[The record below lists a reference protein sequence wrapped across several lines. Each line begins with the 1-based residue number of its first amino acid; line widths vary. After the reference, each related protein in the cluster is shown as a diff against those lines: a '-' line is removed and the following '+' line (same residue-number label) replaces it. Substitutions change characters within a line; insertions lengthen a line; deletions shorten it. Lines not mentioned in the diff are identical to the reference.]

1 MIRKDCFARKG
12 KQCAALNGL
21 YCRNGECHFY
31 KTKSIYKS
39 DIEESNEK
47 LRLLPMAKLQE
58 LTVKYPLLNK
68 MLS

>member
-12 KQCAALNGL
+12 KQCAALNDL
-21 YCRNGECHFY
+21 YCRNGECRFY
-31 KTKSIYKS
+31 KTKSRYKS
-39 DIEESNEK
+39 DIEESSEK

-68 MLS
+68 MMS